1 MIEVNNG
8 MMQGKN
14 NDVAFILTAVPGL
27 LGLFGL
33 GHLYLG
39 ARRRAIEFLA
49 VTAVLYVVLVLG
61 LLFPQLIPA
70 LIMVPV
76 LPVAWALGY
85 LVELYDAR
93 ETAKRRQYEEVARE
107 R

>member
-1 MIEVNNG
+1 
-8 MMQGKN
+8 MMHGKN
-14 NDVAFILTAVPGL
+14 NSVAFLLTVVPGL

-39 ARRRAIEFLA
+39 SRRRAIEFLA
-49 VTAVLYVVLVLG
+49 VTAVLYVGLVLG

-70 LIMVPV
+70 LITVPV
-76 LPVAWALGY
+76 LPAAWALGY
-85 LVELYDAR
+85 LVDLYDAR

>member
-1 MIEVNNG
+1 MIH
-8 MMQGKN
+8 GKN
-14 NDVAFILTAVPGL
+14 NSIAFLLTAIPGL

-39 ARRRAIEFLA
+39 ERRRAYEFLA

-76 LPVAWALGY
+76 LPATWAIGY
-85 LVELYDAR
+85 LTELYDAR
-93 ETAKRRQYEEVARE
+93 ETARRRQYEEEVARE